1 MSLKGANELFRT
13 LRAIDAVLEN
23 PEQVLGKAAETIRGG
38 CVLEC
43 PVEEKDGGALRNSI
57 KTRVEGNKG
66 YVYTNKAYAPY
77 VEFGTGR
84 KGAAN
89 HAGISPYA
97 HPSYTMEPWW
107 IPEDKLSDGAI
118 ENYRW
123 VVIEVNGKRYCRSD
137 GQPAQPFM
145 YQGAKKTEKKAV
157 KDAGIVISQLIEK
170 D

>member
-23 PEQVLGKAAETIRGG
+23 PEQVLGKAAETIRSG

-43 PVEEKDGGALRNSI
+43 PVNDGELRNKGI
-57 KTRVEGNKG
+57 KTRVEGDKG
-66 YVYTNKAYAPY
+66 YVYTTLPYAQY

-84 KGAAN
+84 KGAAD
-89 HAGISPYA
+89 HAGISPYV

-107 IPEDKLSDGAI
+107 IPEDKLSESAI
-118 ENYRW
+118 KHYHW
-123 VVIEVNGKRYCRSD
+123 VVIEVDGKRYYRSD

>member
-1 MSLKGANELFRT
+1 MRLNGSNELCRK

-23 PEQVLGKAAETIRGG
+23 PEQVLGKAAETIRSG

-43 PVEEKDGGALRNSI
+43 PVNDGELRNKGI
-57 KTRVEGNKG
+57 KTRVEGDKG
-66 YVYTNKAYAPY
+66 YVYTTLPYAQY

-84 KGAAN
+84 KGAAD
-89 HAGISPYA
+89 HAGISPYV

-107 IPEDKLSDGAI
+107 IPEDKLSESAI
-118 ENYRW
+118 KHYHW
-123 VVIEVNGKRYCRSD
+123 VVIEVDGKRYYRSD

>member
-1 MSLKGANELFRT
+1 MSLNGANELVRK

-23 PEQVLGKAAETIRGG
+23 PVQVLGKAAETIRSG

-43 PVEEKDGGALRNSI
+43 PVEEKNGGELRNSI
-57 KTRVEGNKG
+57 KTR
-66 YVYTNKAYAPY
+66 

-84 KGAAN
+84 KGAAD
-89 HAGISPYA
+89 HSGISPYA

-107 IPEDKLSDGAI
+107 IPEDKLSEGAI
-118 ENYRW
+118 ENYHW
-123 VVIEVNGKRYCRSD
+123 GVIEVDGKRYYRSD
-137 GQPAQPFM
+137 GQAAQPFM

>member
-1 MSLKGANELFRT
+1 MSLNGANELFRK

-23 PEQVLGKAAETIRGG
+23 PEQVLGKAAETIRSG

-43 PVEEKDGGALRNSI
+43 PVNSGELRNRGI
-57 KTRVEGNKG
+57 KTRVEGDKG
-66 YVYTNKAYAPY
+66 YVYTTLPYAQY

-84 KGAAN
+84 KGAAD
-89 HAGISPYA
+89 HAGISPYV

-107 IPEDKLSDGAI
+107 IPEEKLSEEAI
-118 ENYRW
+118 KNYRW
-123 VVIEVNGKRYCRSD
+123 VVIEVNGKRYYRSD

>member
-1 MSLKGANELFRT
+1 MSLNGANELFRT

-23 PEQVLGKAAETIRGG
+23 PEQVLGKAAETIRSG

-43 PVEEKDGGALRNSI
+43 PVNDGELRNKGI
-57 KTRVEGNKG
+57 KTRVEGDKG
-66 YVYTNKAYAPY
+66 YVYTTLPYAQY

-84 KGAAN
+84 KGAAD
-89 HAGISPYA
+89 HAGISPYV

-107 IPEDKLSDGAI
+107 IPEDKLSESAI
-118 ENYRW
+118 KHYHW
-123 VVIEVNGKRYCRSD
+123 VVIEVDGKRYYRSD
-137 GQPAQPFM
+137 GQAAQPFM

>member
-1 MSLKGANELFRT
+1 MSLNGANELFRT

-23 PEQVLGKAAETIRGG
+23 PEQVLGKAAETIRSG

-43 PVEEKDGGALRNSI
+43 PVNEGELRNKGI
-57 KTRVEGNKG
+57 KTRVEGDKG
-66 YVYTNKAYAPY
+66 YVYTTLPYAQY

-84 KGAAN
+84 KGAAD

-107 IPEDKLSDGAI
+107 IPEDKLSEGAI

-123 VVIEVNGKRYCRSD
+123 VVIEVNGKKYYKSD

-157 KDAGIVISQLIEK
+157 KDAGILISQLIEK

>member
-1 MSLKGANELFRT
+1 MSLNGANELFRT

-23 PEQVLGKAAETIRGG
+23 PEQVLGKAAETIRSG

-43 PVEEKDGGALRNSI
+43 PVNDGELRNKGI
-57 KTRVEGNKG
+57 KTRVEGDKG
-66 YVYTNKAYAPY
+66 YVYTTLPYAQY

-84 KGAAN
+84 KGAAD
-89 HAGISPYA
+89 HAGISPYV

-107 IPEDKLSDGAI
+107 IPEDKLSESAI
-118 ENYRW
+118 KHYHW
-123 VVIEVNGKRYCRSD
+123 VVIEVDGKRYYRSD

-157 KDAGIVISQLIEK
+157 KDAGIVISQLIGK

>member
-1 MSLKGANELFRT
+1 MSLNGANELVRK

-23 PEQVLGKAAETIRGG
+23 PEQVLGKAAETVRSG

-43 PVEEKDGGALRNSI
+43 PVNDDELRNKGI
-57 KTRVEGNKG
+57 KTRVEGDKG
-66 YVYTNKAYAPY
+66 YVYTTLPYAQY

-84 KGAAN
+84 KGAAD
-89 HAGISPYA
+89 HSGISPYA

-107 IPEDKLSDGAI
+107 IPEDKLSEGAI
-118 ENYRW
+118 ENYHW
-123 VVIEVNGKRYCRSD
+123 VVIEVDGKRYYRSD

-157 KDAGIVISQLIEK
+157 KEAGIVISQLIEK

>member
-1 MSLKGANELFRT
+1 MSLNGANELFRT

-23 PEQVLGKAAETIRGG
+23 PEQVLGKAAETIRSG

-43 PVEEKDGGALRNSI
+43 PVNDGELRNKGI
-57 KTRVEGNKG
+57 KTRVEGDKG
-66 YVYTNKAYAPY
+66 YVYTTLPYAQY

-84 KGAAN
+84 KGAAD
-89 HAGISPYA
+89 HAGISPYV

-107 IPEDKLSDGAI
+107 IPEDKLSESAI
-118 ENYRW
+118 KHYHW
-123 VVIEVNGKRYCRSD
+123 VVIEVDGKRYYRSD
-137 GQPAQPFM
+137 GQAAQPFM

-157 KDAGIVISQLIEK
+157 KEAGIIISQLIEK

>member
-1 MSLKGANELFRT
+1 MSLNGANELFRT
-13 LRAIDAVLEN
+13 LRAIDAVLDN
-23 PEQVLGKAAETIRGG
+23 PEQVLGKAAETIRSG

-43 PVEEKDGGALRNSI
+43 PVNDDELRNKGI
-57 KTRVEGNKG
+57 KTRVEGDKG
-66 YVYTNKAYAPY
+66 YVYTTLPYAQY

-84 KGAAN
+84 KGAAD
-89 HAGISPYA
+89 HAGISPYV

-107 IPEDKLSDGAI
+107 IPEDKLSESAI
-118 ENYRW
+118 KHYHW
-123 VVIEVNGKRYCRSD
+123 VVIEVDGKRYYRSD

>member
-23 PEQVLGKAAETIRGG
+23 PEQVLGKAAETIRSG

-43 PVEEKDGGALRNSI
+43 PVNDGELRNKGI
-57 KTRVEGNKG
+57 KTRVEGDKG
-66 YVYTNKAYAPY
+66 YVYTTLPYAQY

-84 KGAAN
+84 KGAAD
-89 HAGISPYA
+89 HAGISPYV

-107 IPEDKLSDGAI
+107 IPEDKLSESAI
-118 ENYRW
+118 KHYHW
-123 VVIEVNGKRYCRSD
+123 VVIEVDGKRYYRSD

-157 KDAGIVISQLIEK
+157 KDAGILISQLIEK

>member
-1 MSLKGANELFRT
+1 MSLNGANELFRT

-23 PEQVLGKAAETIRGG
+23 PEQVLGKAAETIRSG

-43 PVEEKDGGALRNSI
+43 PVNDGELRNKGI
-57 KTRVEGNKG
+57 KTRVEGDKG
-66 YVYTNKAYAPY
+66 YVYTTMPYAQY

-84 KGAAN
+84 KGAAD
-89 HAGISPYA
+89 HAGISPYVQ
-97 HPSYTMEPWW
+97 PSYTMEPWW
-107 IPEDKLSDGAI
+107 IPEDKLSESAI
-118 ENYRW
+118 KHYHW
-123 VVIEVNGKRYCRSD
+123 VVIEVEGKRYYRSD
-137 GQPAQPFM
+137 GQAAQPFM

>member
-23 PEQVLGKAAETIRGG
+23 PEQVLGKAAETIRSG

-43 PVEEKDGGALRNSI
+43 PVNDGELRNRGI
-57 KTRVEGNKG
+57 KTRVEGDKG
-66 YVYTNKAYAPY
+66 YVYTTFPYAQY

-84 KGAAN
+84 KGAAD
-89 HAGISPYA
+89 HAGISPYV

-107 IPEDKLSDGAI
+107 IPEDKLSESAI
-118 ENYRW
+118 KHYHW
-123 VVIEVNGKRYCRSD
+123 VVIEVDGKRYYRSD

-157 KDAGIVISQLIEK
+157 KDAGIVISQLIGKE
-170 D
+170 

>member
-1 MSLKGANELFRT
+1 MSLNGANELVRK

-23 PEQVLGKAAETIRGG
+23 PEQVLGKAAETIRSG

-43 PVEEKDGGALRNSI
+43 PVNDGELRNKGI
-57 KTRVEGNKG
+57 KTRVEGDKG
-66 YVYTNKAYAPY
+66 YVYTTLPYAQY

-84 KGAAN
+84 KGAAD
-89 HAGISPYA
+89 HSGISPYV

-107 IPEDKLSDGAI
+107 IPEEKLSEEAI
-118 ENYRW
+118 NNYHW
-123 VVIEVNGKRYCRSD
+123 VVIEVDGKRYYRSD

>member
-1 MSLKGANELFRT
+1 MSLNGANELFRT

-23 PEQVLGKAAETIRGG
+23 PEQVLGKAAETIRSG

-43 PVEEKDGGALRNSI
+43 PVNDGELRNKGI
-57 KTRVEGNKG
+57 KTRVEGDKG
-66 YVYTNKAYAPY
+66 YVYTTLPYAQY

-84 KGAAN
+84 KGAAD
-89 HAGISPYA
+89 HAGISPYVQ
-97 HPSYTMEPWW
+97 PSYTMEPWW
-107 IPEDKLSDGAI
+107 IPEDKLSESAI
-118 ENYRW
+118 KHYHW
-123 VVIEVNGKRYCRSD
+123 VVIEVEGKRYYRSD
-137 GQPAQPFM
+137 GQAAQPFM

>member
-23 PEQVLGKAAETIRGG
+23 PEQVLGKAAETIRSG

-43 PVEEKDGGALRNSI
+43 PVNDGELRNKGI
-57 KTRVEGNKG
+57 KTRVEGDKG
-66 YVYTNKAYAPY
+66 YVYTTLPYAQY

-84 KGAAN
+84 KGAAD
-89 HAGISPYA
+89 HAGISPYV

-107 IPEDKLSDGAI
+107 IPEDKLSESAI
-118 ENYRW
+118 KHYHW
-123 VVIEVNGKRYCRSD
+123 VVIEVNGKRYYRSD
-137 GQPAQPFM
+137 GQAAQPFM

-157 KDAGIVISQLIEK
+157 KDAGILISQLIEK

>member
-1 MSLKGANELFRT
+1 MSLNGANELVRK

-23 PEQVLGKAAETIRGG
+23 PVQVLGKAAETIRSG

-43 PVEEKDGGALRNSI
+43 PVNDGELRNKGI
-57 KTRVEGNKG
+57 KTRVEGDKG
-66 YVYTNKAYAPY
+66 YVYTTLPYAQY

-84 KGAAN
+84 KGAAD
-89 HAGISPYA
+89 HAGISPYVQ
-97 HPSYTMEPWW
+97 PSYTMKPWW
-107 IPEDKLSDGAI
+107 IPEDKLSESAI
-118 ENYRW
+118 KHYHW
-123 VVIEVNGKRYCRSD
+123 VVIEVEGKRYYRSD

-157 KDAGIVISQLIEK
+157 KEAGIIISQLIEK

>member
-1 MSLKGANELFRT
+1 MSLNGANELFRT

-23 PEQVLGKAAETIRGG
+23 PEQVLGKAAETIRDG

-43 PVEEKDGGALRNSI
+43 PVNSGELRNRGI
-57 KTRVEGNKG
+57 KTRVEGDKG
-66 YVYTNKAYAPY
+66 YVYTTLPYAQY

-84 KGAAN
+84 KGAAD
-89 HAGISPYA
+89 HAGISPYV

-107 IPEDKLSDGAI
+107 IPEEKLSEEAI
-118 ENYRW
+118 KNYRW
-123 VVIEVNGKRYCRSD
+123 VVIEVNGKRYYRSD

>member
-1 MSLKGANELFRT
+1 MSLNGANELFRT

-23 PEQVLGKAAETIRGG
+23 PEQVLGKAAETIRSG

-43 PVEEKDGGALRNSI
+43 PVNDGDLRNKDI
-57 KTRVEGNKG
+57 KTRVEGDKG
-66 YVYTNKAYAPY
+66 YVYTTLPYAQY

-84 KGAAN
+84 KGAAD

-107 IPEDKLSDGAI
+107 IPEDKLSESAI
-118 ENYRW
+118 KHYHW
-123 VVIEVNGKRYCRSD
+123 VVIEVNGKRYYRSD
-137 GQPAQPFM
+137 GQAAQPFM

-157 KDAGIVISQLIEK
+157 KDAGIVISQLIGKE
-170 D
+170 

>member
-1 MSLKGANELFRT
+1 MSLNGANELFRT

-23 PEQVLGKAAETIRGG
+23 PEQVLGKAAETIRSG

-43 PVEEKDGGALRNSI
+43 PVNDGELRNKGI
-57 KTRVEGNKG
+57 KTRVEGDKG
-66 YVYTNKAYAPY
+66 YVYTTLPYAQY

-84 KGAAN
+84 KGAAD
-89 HAGISPYA
+89 HAGISPYV

-107 IPEDKLSDGAI
+107 IPEDKLSESAI
-118 ENYRW
+118 KHYHW
-123 VVIEVNGKRYCRSD
+123 VVIEVNGKRYYRSD
-137 GQPAQPFM
+137 GQAAQPFM

>member
-1 MSLKGANELFRT
+1 MSLNGANELVRK

-23 PEQVLGKAAETIRGG
+23 PVQVLGKAAETIRS
-38 CVLEC
+38 
-43 PVEEKDGGALRNSI
+43 PVEEKNGGELRNSI
-57 KTRVEGNKG
+57 KTRVEGDKG
-66 YVYTNKAYAPY
+66 YVYTNKAYAQY

-84 KGAAN
+84 KGAAD
-89 HAGISPYA
+89 HSGISPYA

-107 IPEDKLSDGAI
+107 IPEDKLSEGAI
-118 ENYRW
+118 ENYHW
-123 VVIEVNGKRYCRSD
+123 VVIEVDGKRYYRSD
-137 GQPAQPFM
+137 GQAAQPFM

>member
-23 PEQVLGKAAETIRGG
+23 PEQVLGKAAETIRSG

-43 PVEEKDGGALRNSI
+43 PVNDGELRNKGI
-57 KTRVEGNKG
+57 KTRVEGDKG
-66 YVYTNKAYAPY
+66 YVYTTLPYAQY

-84 KGAAN
+84 KGAAD
-89 HAGISPYA
+89 HAGISPYV

-107 IPEDKLSDGAI
+107 IPEDKLSESAI
-118 ENYRW
+118 KHYHW
-123 VVIEVNGKRYCRSD
+123 VVIEVDGKRYYRSD
-137 GQPAQPFM
+137 GQAAQPFM

>member
-1 MSLKGANELFRT
+1 MSLNGANELFRT
-13 LRAIDAVLEN
+13 LRAIDAVLDN
-23 PEQVLGKAAETIRGG
+23 PEQVLGKAAETIRSG

-43 PVEEKDGGALRNSI
+43 PVNDGELRNKGI
-57 KTRVEGNKG
+57 KTRVEGDKG
-66 YVYTNKAYAPY
+66 YVYTTLPYAQY

-84 KGAAN
+84 KGAAD
-89 HAGISPYA
+89 HAGISPYV

-107 IPEDKLSDGAI
+107 IPEDKLSESAI
-118 ENYRW
+118 KHYHW
-123 VVIEVNGKRYCRSD
+123 VVIEVDGKRYYRSD

>member
-1 MSLKGANELFRT
+1 MSLNGANKLFRK

-23 PEQVLGKAAETIRGG
+23 PEQVLGKAAETIRSG

-43 PVEEKDGGALRNSI
+43 PVNSGELRNKGI
-57 KTRVEGNKG
+57 KTRVEGDKG
-66 YVYTNKAYAPY
+66 YVYTTLPYAQY

-84 KGAAN
+84 KGAAD
-89 HAGISPYA
+89 HSGISPYA

-107 IPEDKLSDGAI
+107 IPEEKLSEEAI
-118 ENYRW
+118 KNYHW
-123 VVIEVNGKRYCRSD
+123 VVIEVEGKRYYRSD

-157 KDAGIVISQLIEK
+157 KEAGIIISQLIEK

>member
-1 MSLKGANELFRT
+1 MSLNGANELFRK

-23 PEQVLGKAAETIRGG
+23 PEQVLGKAAETIRSG

-43 PVEEKDGGALRNSI
+43 PVNSGELRNRGI
-57 KTRVEGNKG
+57 KTRVEGDKG
-66 YVYTNKAYAPY
+66 YVYTTLPYAQY

-84 KGAAN
+84 KGAAD
-89 HAGISPYA
+89 HAGISPYV

-107 IPEDKLSDGAI
+107 IPEEKLSEEAI
-118 ENYRW
+118 KNYRW
-123 VVIEVNGKRYCRSD
+123 VVIEVNGKRYYRSD

-157 KDAGIVISQLIEK
+157 KDAGIVISQLIGKE
-170 D
+170 

>member
-1 MSLKGANELFRT
+1 MSLNGANELVRK

-23 PEQVLGKAAETIRGG
+23 PEQVLGKAAETIRSG

-43 PVEEKDGGALRNSI
+43 PVNDDELRNKGI
-57 KTRVEGNKG
+57 KTRVEGDKG
-66 YVYTNKAYAPY
+66 YVYTTLPYAQY

-84 KGAAN
+84 KGAAD
-89 HAGISPYA
+89 HSGISPYA

-107 IPEDKLSDGAI
+107 IPEDKLSEGAI
-118 ENYRW
+118 ENYHW
-123 VVIEVNGKRYCRSD
+123 VVIEVDGKRYYRSD

-157 KDAGIVISQLIEK
+157 KEAGIVISQLIEK

>member
-1 MSLKGANELFRT
+1 MSLNGANELFRT

-23 PEQVLGKAAETIRGG
+23 PEQVLGKAAETIRSG

-43 PVEEKDGGALRNSI
+43 PVNDGELRNKGI
-57 KTRVEGNKG
+57 KTRVEGDKG
-66 YVYTNKAYAPY
+66 YVYATLPYAQY

-84 KGAAN
+84 KGAAD
-89 HAGISPYA
+89 HAGISPYV

-107 IPEDKLSDGAI
+107 IPEDKLSESAI
-118 ENYRW
+118 KHYHW
-123 VVIEVNGKRYCRSD
+123 VVIEVDGKRYYRSD

>member
-23 PEQVLGKAAETIRGG
+23 PEQVLGKAAETIRSG

-43 PVEEKDGGALRNSI
+43 PVNDGELRNKGI
-57 KTRVEGNKG
+57 NTRVEGDKG
-66 YVYTNKAYAPY
+66 YVYTTLPYAQY

-84 KGAAN
+84 KGAAD

-107 IPEDKLSDGAI
+107 IPEDKLSESAI
-118 ENYRW
+118 KHYHW
-123 VVIEVNGKRYCRSD
+123 VVIEVDGKRYYRSD

-145 YQGAKKTEKKAV
+145 YQF
-157 KDAGIVISQLIEK
+157 
-170 D
+170 

>member
-1 MSLKGANELFRT
+1 MSLNGANELVRK

-43 PVEEKDGGALRNSI
+43 PVNDGELRNKGI
-57 KTRVEGNKG
+57 KTRVEGDKG
-66 YVYTNKAYAPY
+66 YVYTTLPYAQY

-84 KGAAN
+84 KGAAD
-89 HAGISPYA
+89 HAGISPYVN
-97 HPSYTMEPWW
+97 PSYTMEPWW
-107 IPEDKLSDGAI
+107 IPEDKLSEGAI
-118 ENYRW
+118 ENYHW
-123 VVIEVNGKRYCRSD
+123 VVIEVDGKRYYRSD

>member
-1 MSLKGANELFRT
+1 MSLNGANELFRT

-23 PEQVLGKAAETIRGG
+23 PEQVLGKAAETIRSG

-43 PVEEKDGGALRNSI
+43 PVNDGELRNKGI
-57 KTRVEGNKG
+57 KTRVEGDKG
-66 YVYTNKAYAPY
+66 YVYTTLPYAQY

-84 KGAAN
+84 KGAAD
-89 HAGISPYA
+89 HAGISPYV

-107 IPEDKLSDGAI
+107 IPEDKLSESAI
-118 ENYRW
+118 KHYHW
-123 VVIEVNGKRYCRSD
+123 VVIEVDGKRYYRSD

>member
-1 MSLKGANELFRT
+1 MSLNGANELFRT

-23 PEQVLGKAAETIRGG
+23 PEQVLGKAAETIRSG

-43 PVEEKDGGALRNSI
+43 PVNDGELRNKGI
-57 KTRVEGNKG
+57 NTRVEGDKG
-66 YVYTNKAYAPY
+66 YVYTTLPYAQY

-84 KGAAN
+84 KGAAD
-89 HAGISPYA
+89 HAGISPYV

-107 IPEDKLSDGAI
+107 IPEDKLSEEAI
-118 ENYRW
+118 NNYHW
-123 VVIEVNGKRYCRSD
+123 VVIEVDGKRYYRSD

>member
-1 MSLKGANELFRT
+1 MSLNGANELFRKF
-13 LRAIDAVLEN
+13 RAIDAVLEN
-23 PEQVLGKAAETIRGG
+23 PEQVLGKAAETIRSG

-43 PVEEKDGGALRNSI
+43 PVNNGELRNSI
-57 KTRVEGNKG
+57 KTRVEGDKG
-66 YVYTNKAYAPY
+66 YVYTNKAYAQY

-84 KGAAN
+84 KGAAD

-107 IPEDKLSDGAI
+107 IPEEKLSEEAI
-118 ENYRW
+118 NNYHW
-123 VVIEVNGKRYCRSD
+123 VVIEVDGKRYYRSD

>member
-1 MSLKGANELFRT
+1 MSLNGANELVRK
-13 LRAIDAVLEN
+13 LRVIDAVLEN
-23 PEQVLGKAAETIRGG
+23 PEQVLGKAAETIRSG

-43 PVEEKDGGALRNSI
+43 PVNNGELRNSI
-57 KTRVEGNKG
+57 KTRVEGDKG
-66 YVYTNKAYAPY
+66 YVYTTLPYAQY

-84 KGAAN
+84 KGAAD
-89 HAGISPYA
+89 HAGISPYV

-107 IPEDKLSDGAI
+107 IPEDKLSESAI
-118 ENYRW
+118 KHYHW
-123 VVIEVNGKRYCRSD
+123 VVIEVNGKRYYRSD
-137 GQPAQPFM
+137 GQAAQPFM